1 MFKML
6 IQKFSGAKVRTK
18 KRPRTSGA
26 IWERFGNDLVKS
38 THFEASF
45 TEFFG

>member
-26 IWERFGNDLVKS
+26 IWEIFGKDLGNLPLQKGC
-38 THFEASF
+38 F
-45 TEFFG
+45 T